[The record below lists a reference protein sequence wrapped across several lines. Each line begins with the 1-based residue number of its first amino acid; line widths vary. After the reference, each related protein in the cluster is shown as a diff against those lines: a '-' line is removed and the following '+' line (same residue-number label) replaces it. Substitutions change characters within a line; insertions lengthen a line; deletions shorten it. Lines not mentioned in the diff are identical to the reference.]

1 MSDSG
6 SDSGSGFDNWE
17 EIPTEPTAPAAAAAA
32 PIAAAAPASAP
43 EELVYSTVLDEDDM
57 ATLEIFGDRAAFT
70 PRDIRQ
76 YIADHYNPPQPRGG
90 GRNHKY
96 VRVEDPNTLVFRPVT
111 YKNFKNSEV
120 FDECRELL
128 LSHPLY
134 RRLSREGQKKMLLR
148 FVMFCEH
155 GRERNDAGI
164 NGPKHAYY
172 TCEYHLAEFMP
183 QYSQRGSIL

>member
-1 MSDSG
+1 M
-6 SDSGSGFDNWE
+6 SDSGSGFDDWE
-17 EIPTEPTAPAAAAAA
+17 DIPTEPTAPAPTTAAAAT
-32 PIAAAAPASAP
+32 PIAAAASAP

-76 YIADHYNPPQPRGG
+76 YIADHYNPRGG

-96 VRVEDPNTLVFRPVT
+96 VRVEDPNTLRHRPVT

-148 FVMFCEH
+148 FVKFCEH
-155 GRERNDAGI
+155 GRERNNAGI
-164 NGPKHAYY
+164 DGPKHAYH